1 MRSPN
6 PKTLSTAIAKAE
18 AFRPCAGTALH
29 LTPAEA
35 RALIYETSAAQSGIH
50 YGGNVPSRAGSV
62 RDAWDVCGWSDVQ
75 YITGAWDLR
84 LKRPV
89 FTVIINRH
97 PSVVTVV
104 ITTPALEAHARVLA
118 AARKG

>member
-35 RALIYETSAAQSGIH
+35 RALIHETTATQAAVH
-50 YGGNVPSRAGSV
+50 YDGNVPSRHCPVA
-62 RDAWDVCGWSDVQ
+62 DAWDTCGWSDVQ
-75 YITGAWDLR
+75 SIRGGWIDRRLAPAGYVRRFVVSIMRAASTCEVDIITPG
-84 LKRPV
+84 
-89 FTVIINRH
+89 
-97 PSVVTVV
+97 
-104 ITTPALEAHARVLA
+104 LA
-118 AARKG
+118 APKAEG

>member
-35 RALIYETSAAQSGIH
+35 RALIHETTATQAAVH
-50 YGGNVPSRAGSV
+50 RDGNVPSRWTPAA
-62 RDAWDVCGWSDVQ
+62 DAWDACGYRDVLGIRGRWIERRLAPAG
-75 YITGAWDLR
+75 YVARFVVSVIRGASTYEVDIIT
-84 LKRPV
+84 
-89 FTVIINRH
+89 
-97 PSVVTVV
+97 S
-104 ITTPALEAHARVLA
+104 ALQAPKAE
-118 AARKG
+118 G